1 MLHSR
6 SRRRRASSREEFEP
20 ENGHVPTLLEI
31 FLSYLTERVARSA
44 IFRVRQGAREVVT
57 WTLRQAMAGGVTA
70 AVLTLGIALLL
81 VAGIKG
87 LEAAHCPSWVAYL
100 SAGAVAIAG
109 SLALMRSVLDP
120 PENDDE
126 E

>member
-1 MLHSR
+1 MMHSR
-6 SRRRRASSREEFEP
+6 SRRRRASEREEFEP
-20 ENGHVPTLLEI
+20 ENGHVPSLLEI

-44 IFRVRQGAREVVT
+44 VLRFRHGAREVVT

-70 AVLTLGIALLL
+70 AVLALGIALLL
-81 VAGIKG
+81 LAGING

-100 SAGAVAIAG
+100 AAGSIAVAG
-109 SLALMRSVLDP
+109 SLALMKSVLDP
-120 PENDDE
+120 PEDDDE